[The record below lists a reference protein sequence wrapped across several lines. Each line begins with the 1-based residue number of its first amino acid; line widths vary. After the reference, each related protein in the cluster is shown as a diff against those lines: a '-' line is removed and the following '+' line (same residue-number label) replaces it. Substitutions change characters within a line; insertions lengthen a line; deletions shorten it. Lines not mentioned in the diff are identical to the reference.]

1 MGRIDD
7 KIYSDQKHEEPQ
19 YTREWL
25 EEKVNEFLKNGGSIR
40 TIPQGVFSEDAQ
52 PASVIRRRIEKH
64 NNFGDDKRKPP
75 K

>member
-7 KIYSDQKHEEPQ
+7 KIYSDQKESPNL

-25 EEKVNEFLKNGGSIR
+25 EEKVNEFLKSGGSIR

-64 NNFGDDKRKPP
+64 NNFGYDIK
-75 K
+75 

>member
-19 YTREWL
+19 YTHEWV
-25 EEKVNEFLKNGGSIR
+25 EDKVKEFLKSGGSIR

-52 PASVIRRRIEKH
+52 PASVIRRKIEKH
-64 NNFGDDKRKPP
+64 NNFGDDIRKPP